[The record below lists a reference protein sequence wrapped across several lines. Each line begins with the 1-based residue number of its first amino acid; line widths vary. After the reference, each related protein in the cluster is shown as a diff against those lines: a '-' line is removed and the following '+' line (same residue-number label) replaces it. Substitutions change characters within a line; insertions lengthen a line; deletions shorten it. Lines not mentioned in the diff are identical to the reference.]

1 MLERNITDIIKQQ
14 PPLSSTEHKKNRIS
28 SPKVKSNSTFSR
40 LNQLEVA
47 AK

>member
-28 SPKVKSNSTFSR
+28 SPKVKSNSAFSR